1 MLRLPFG
8 VGRVYWQI
16 VAPADGHVLWA
27 SPTLGRSMSWRF
39 DRWKLY
45 RQPTHDDRR
54 LLRLVDATSVATPP
68 GNRYLYIGSD
78 LRSFEV
84 VVVSRVVLWIL
95 IGSVVLLAAVV
106 LTNFP
111 RSRHSVTAV
120 VLAVIFAG
128 LLAIAPDA
136 AVLAGQ
142 FGIIAL
148 VLVVVMIAVRVLV
161 SPTKNGRVFSS
172 TVLPTDQTRPPS
184 TRSLV
189 PAASEDPGITATEAL
204 PQPAPTEVTT

>member
-1 MLRLPFG
+1 M
-8 VGRVYWQI
+8 
-16 VAPADGHVLWA
+16 
-27 SPTLGRSMSWRF
+27 
-39 DRWKLY
+39 
-45 RQPTHDDRR
+45 
-54 LLRLVDATSVATPP
+54 
-68 GNRYLYIGSD
+68 
-78 LRSFEV
+78 

-111 RSRHSVTAV
+111 RSRHPVTAV

-172 TVLPTDQTRPPS
+172 TVLPTDQARPPS